1 MSKNTIKMLATR
13 LDSARASTIN
23 VPSPC
28 ISVCSL
34 DGSGAYCEGCLRS
47 LDEIRVWS
55 ANTDAQKKEVWE
67 RIAQR
72 IARLTATP

>member
-1 MSKNTIKMLATR
+1 MNAIEMLAER
-13 LDSARASTIN
+13 LDLARASTEN

-28 ISVCSL
+28 VSVCSL

-47 LDEIRVWS
+47 LDEIRLWS
-55 ANTDAQKKEVWE
+55 ANTDTEKKDVWE

-72 IARLTATP
+72 MTRLTTAP